1 MAAKQIDKGLA
12 QDIVADWRTGDF
24 NQREIA
30 EKRRVS
36 LGTVNKL
43 CKGVT
48 QDNAD
53 IVNAGV
59 QYKTGLAGQ
68 DERNVNAIMAVV
80 DERTKHIQFFTS
92 AAITNVKG
100 AMGEP
105 CEGQADYRMRA
116 DTILKA
122 RDTVLGRAPDVAL
135 QINSGP
141 AAVPS
146 YTLPIDPIEAAAAY
160 QRIMQGS

>member
-12 QDIVADWRTGDF
+12 QDVVADWRTGDF

-43 CKGVT
+43 CKGVA

-80 DERTKHIQFFTS
+80 DERTKHIQFFTNATVKNIGRMVDKIDGS
-92 AAITNVKG
+92 TSIIEHRVAQAAIKDG
-100 AMGEP
+100 RE
-105 CEGQADYRMRA
+105 
-116 DTILKA
+116 
-122 RDTVLGRAPDVAL
+122 TVLGKSPDVAV
-135 QINSGP
+135 QINNAP
-141 AAVPS
+141 APS
-146 YTLPIDPIEAAAAY
+146 YYIPDDPVAAAAAY
-160 QRIMQGS
+160 QRIMQGN

>member
-12 QDIVADWRTGDF
+12 QDVVADWRTGDF

-43 CKGVT
+43 CKGIA
-48 QDNAD
+48 QDTAD

-92 AAITNVKG
+92 VAITNVKE

-105 CEGQADYRMRA
+105 CEGQAGYRMRA

-122 RDTVLGRAPDVAL
+122 RDTVLGKSPDTAV
-135 QINSGP
+135 QINN
-141 AAVPS
+141 VPS
-146 YTLPIDPIEAAAAY
+146 PSYYIPDDPVAAAAAY
-160 QRIMQGS
+160 QRIMQGH